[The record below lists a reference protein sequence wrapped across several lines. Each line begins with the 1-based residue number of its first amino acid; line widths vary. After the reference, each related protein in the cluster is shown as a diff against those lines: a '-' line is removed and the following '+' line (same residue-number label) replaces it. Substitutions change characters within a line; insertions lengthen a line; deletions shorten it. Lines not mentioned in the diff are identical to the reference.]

1 MKKIYMTPHLKI
13 LAVVNSEQLCD
24 GGGLYVGLQLMRVMG
39 VQMVV
44 VVPIMMETLSGEQQV
59 PNTLTVGTLGMIDV
73 STFPK

>member
-1 MKKIYMTPHLKI
+1 MEEDCM
-13 LAVVNSEQLCD
+13 
-24 GGGLYVGLQLMRVMG
+24 VGLQLMRVMG
-39 VQMVV
+39 VQMV

>member
-1 MKKIYMTPHLKI
+1 M
-13 LAVVNSEQLCD
+13 
-24 GGGLYVGLQLMRVMG
+24 VGLQLMRVMG

-44 VVPIMMETLSGEQQV
+44 VVPIMMEALSGEQQV

>member
-1 MKKIYMTPHLKI
+1 MKKIYMTPHLEI
-13 LAVVNSEQLCD
+13 LAVVNSENCAMEED
-24 GGGLYVGLQLMRVMG
+24 CMVGLQLMRVMG